1 MKKTL
6 LSTILLLT
14 SHLATAEV
22 NVDGAYARAVPP
34 GQMNSAAFMQLTNN
48 DNQDLSLISATSDA
62 AKNVELHT
70 HTQDN
75 GVMRM
80 RQIKEIKLPAE
91 QQVTLQPGGMHIMMI
106 GLTRNLTAGENINL
120 SLTFSDG
127 SQQSLQIPI
136 KTIMPM
142 GGKKMMHKHG
152 AKAE

>member
-1 MKKTL
+1 MKKIL
-6 LSTILLLT
+6 LSTVLLLT

-22 NVDGAYARAVPP
+22 NVDGAYVRAVPP
-34 GQMNSAAFMQLTNN
+34 GQMNSAAFMHLTNH
-48 DNQDLSLISATSDA
+48 DNQNLSLITATSDA

-80 RQIKEIKLPAE
+80 RQISEIKLPSE
-91 QQVTLQPGGMHIMMI
+91 QKVTLQPGGMHIMLI
-106 GLTRNLTAGENINL
+106 GLTRNLSAGENVSL

-136 KTIMPM
+136 KDIMPM
-142 GGKKMMHKHG
+142 DSHKMMHKHG

>member
-1 MKKTL
+1 MKRIL

-22 NVDGAYARAVPP
+22 NVDGAYVRAVPP

-48 DNQDLSLISATSDA
+48 DNQNLSLISATSDA

-80 RQIKEIKLPAE
+80 RQIKEIKLPTE
-91 QQVTLQPGGMHIMMI
+91 QQVILQPGGMHIMLI
-106 GLTRNLTAGENINL
+106 GLTRNLTTGENVNL

-127 SQQSLQIPI
+127 SEQSLQLPI
-136 KTIMPM
+136 KAVIPM
-142 GGKKMMHKHG
+142 TGHKMKHKHG